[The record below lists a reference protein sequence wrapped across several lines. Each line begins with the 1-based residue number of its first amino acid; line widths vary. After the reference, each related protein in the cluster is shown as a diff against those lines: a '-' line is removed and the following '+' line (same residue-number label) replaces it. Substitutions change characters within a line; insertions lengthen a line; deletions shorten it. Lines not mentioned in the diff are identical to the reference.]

1 MTSNFYRKIALV
13 LTLILLGLIPISIPF
28 FKEEW
33 KESSMKFSLNPV
45 GNEGFLK
52 RDDFLKV
59 WSQARKAPL
68 LEVGSKI
75 EYTIRIFFLPRD
87 AKELGESLLK
97 NFGLQSIK
105 VYDSSYRL
113 VYSSEETKEIFNGDL
128 RLGDLKILPSEINF
142 DSSGIPIYR
151 SKNGEWFLWMKGFIL
166 GKHISLPFNIRDK
179 QVYWIFKSESIGNNS
194 LIASNDL
201 RSLNYPDNLE
211 EILAEFN
218 KPAIEWKDRPL
229 WEKNKIGDHVIFLS
243 YDKGSRV
250 KQLFQ
255 ILVFV
260 SFLLGSCGLGIIS
273 STLIHSIIVEK
284 EFDRKEK
291 VLKLR
296 DVFLR
301 IILLLKRDFS

>member
-1 MTSNFYRKIALV
+1 MTSNFHRKIALV

>member
-1 MTSNFYRKIALV
+1 M
-13 LTLILLGLIPISIPF
+13 TLILLGLIPISIPF

-75 EYTIRIFFLPRD
+75 EYTIRIFSLPRD

-105 VYDSSYRL
+105 IYDSSYRL

-201 RSLNYPDNLE
+201 RSLNYPNNLE

>member
-1 MTSNFYRKIALV
+1 MV

-59 WSQARKAPL
+59 WSQARKVPL

-75 EYTIRIFFLPRD
+75 EYTIRIFSLPRD

-201 RSLNYPDNLE
+201 RSLNYPNNLE

>member
-1 MTSNFYRKIALV
+1 
-13 LTLILLGLIPISIPF
+13 
-28 FKEEW
+28 
-33 KESSMKFSLNPV
+33 MKFSLNPV

-75 EYTIRIFFLPRD
+75 EYTIRIFSLPRD

-105 VYDSSYRL
+105 IYDSSYRL

-201 RSLNYPDNLE
+201 RSLNYPNNLE

>member
-1 MTSNFYRKIALV
+1 M
-13 LTLILLGLIPISIPF
+13 TLILLGLIPISIPF

>member
-1 MTSNFYRKIALV
+1 
-13 LTLILLGLIPISIPF
+13 
-28 FKEEW
+28 
-33 KESSMKFSLNPV
+33 MKFSLNPV

-59 WSQARKAPL
+59 WSQARKVPL

-75 EYTIRIFFLPRD
+75 EYTIRIFSLPRD

-201 RSLNYPDNLE
+201 RSLNYPNNLE

>member
-1 MTSNFYRKIALV
+1 M
-13 LTLILLGLIPISIPF
+13 TLILLGLIPISIPF

-75 EYTIRIFFLPRD
+75 EYTIRIFSLPRD

>member
-1 MTSNFYRKIALV
+1 MV

-75 EYTIRIFFLPRD
+75 EYTIRIFSLPRD

>member
-1 MTSNFYRKIALV
+1 
-13 LTLILLGLIPISIPF
+13 
-28 FKEEW
+28 
-33 KESSMKFSLNPV
+33 MKFSLNPV

>member
-1 MTSNFYRKIALV
+1 MTSNFHRKIALA
-13 LTLILLGLIPISIPF
+13 LTLILLGLIPVSIPF

-33 KESSMKFSLNPV
+33 KESSMKFPLNPA

-52 RDDFLKV
+52 RDGFLKV
-59 WSQARKAPL
+59 WSQAQKVPFF
-68 LEVGSKI
+68 EVSSKI
-75 EYTIRIFFLPRD
+75 EYTIRIFSLPRE

-97 NFGLQSIK
+97 NLGLQSIK

-179 QVYWIFKSESIGNNS
+179 QVYWIFKSENIGNNS
-194 LIASNDL
+194 LIGSNDL

-211 EILAEFN
+211 EILTEFN

-229 WEKNKIGDHVIFLS
+229 WEKNKIGDHAIFLS
-243 YDKGSRV
+243 YDKGSRT

-255 ILVFV
+255 ILVFL
-260 SFLLGSCGLGIIS
+260 SFLLGTCGLGIIS
-273 STLIHSIIVEK
+273 STLVQSIIVEK
-284 EFDRKEK
+284 EFDHKEK

-296 DVFLR
+296 DIFLR

>member
-1 MTSNFYRKIALV
+1 MTSNFHRKIALV

-59 WSQARKAPL
+59 WSQARKVPL

-75 EYTIRIFFLPRD
+75 EYTIRIFSLPRD

-201 RSLNYPDNLE
+201 RSLNYPNNLE